1 METMRSSAGCWFG
14 LLQDPLMW
22 SVRFPVFVCTQ
33 KFDRCVIVNEFRVC
47 SLLLCSLWHGATLFK
62 VIQRGRSEDSV
73 MTAFQVL
80 YSSNHHPKKKKRKER
95 KAFLYLFSLHL
106 GISGVRELIL

>member
-1 METMRSSAGCWFG
+1 
-14 LLQDPLMW
+14 
-22 SVRFPVFVCTQ
+22 
-33 KFDRCVIVNEFRVC
+33 
-47 SLLLCSLWHGATLFK
+47 
-62 VIQRGRSEDSV
+62 

>member
-1 METMRSSAGCWFG
+1 MR
-14 LLQDPLMW
+14 

-33 KFDRCVIVNEFRVC
+33 KFDCCVIVNEFRVC

>member
-1 METMRSSAGCWFG
+1 MLGAGLGYCRTLWC
-14 LLQDPLMW
+14 DIT
-22 SVRFPVFVCTQ
+22 VRFPVFVCTQ

-62 VIQRGRSEDSV
+62 MIQRGRSEDSV

-80 YSSNHHPKKKKRKER
+80 YSSNHHPKKKKEKKE
-95 KAFLYLFSLHL
+95 KPFFICFPYIWVFLEFVS
-106 GISGVRELIL
+106 